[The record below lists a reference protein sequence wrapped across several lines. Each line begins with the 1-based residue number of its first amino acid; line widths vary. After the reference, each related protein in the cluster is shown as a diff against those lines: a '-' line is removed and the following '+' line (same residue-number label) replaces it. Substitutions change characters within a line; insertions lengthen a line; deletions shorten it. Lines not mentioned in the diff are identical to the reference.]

1 MSKII
6 RRVIKTPN
14 APAPVGPY
22 NQAVQAGDTLY
33 VSGCL
38 GLDKTTLK
46 LVSGGAAK
54 EAEKALEN
62 LEAVLSAADTSIEN
76 VVKTTVFLD
85 DMNDFAAVNEVY
97 KKYFKDPFPA
107 RSCFQVGKL
116 PLGAKVEV
124 EVVAVVGN
132 LVTSE

>member
-1 MSKII
+1 MSRII
-6 RRVIKTPN
+6 RRVIKTSN

-22 NQAVQAGDTLY
+22 SQAVQAGDTLY

-38 GLDKTTLK
+38 GLDKTSLK
-46 LVSGGAAK
+46 LVPGGAAQ

-62 LEAVLSAADTSIEN
+62 LEAVLSAADTSIAH

-85 DMNDFAAVNEVY
+85 DINDFAAVNEVY
-97 KKYFKDPFPA
+97 KKHFKDPFPA

-116 PLGAKVEV
+116 PLGAKVEI
-124 EVVAVVGN
+124 EVVAIVGN
-132 LVTSE
+132 LVTAE